1 MVEAEKR
8 RYEELG
14 IFRAVLPIS
23 AKEEEDLDALTTL
36 LYELLPEGPQYFP
49 DDMVTDRSERFI
61 ITEIIRE
68 KCLYHMQEE
77 IPHGIHV
84 GIDSMKKRSDRELY
98 DIYATI
104 YCEKLSHKG
113 MVIGKGGTKLGR
125 IGREARKDIEALID
139 CPVNLKLWVKVDKNW
154 RKNKQKVDRL
164 GFD

>member
-1 MVEAEKR
+1 
-8 RYEELG
+8 
-14 IFRAVLPIS
+14 
-23 AKEEEDLDALTTL
+23 
-36 LYELLPEGPQYFP
+36 
-49 DDMVTDRSERFI
+49 
-61 ITEIIRE
+61 
-68 KCLYHMQEE
+68 MQEE